1 MTIALDAGTEP
12 KFFADPVLEPLIP
25 YDPMFTGTADF
36 KSSELDLNFAESHLC
51 IDADLARAW
60 VVTRRFCLDINSA
73 AHRHRQVSKEALL
86 NTMGSVMYRLI
97 RMDTFPNDSAND
109 ALRLGMLA
117 FLSNIFL
124 SWQDVAVP
132 HHHLSQ
138 AYQKCLRSLGFWKDV
153 SPKLVLW
160 LLVTGAM
167 SGLLDEDMC
176 MLPRLRAT
184 IELCQASSW
193 NELRGVLKNFL
204 WIEILH
210 DRPGQALFNSAGCKL
225 RP

>member
-1 MTIALDAGTEP
+1 ML
-12 KFFADPVLEPLIP
+12 
-25 YDPMFTGTADF
+25 TGPADF
-36 KSSELDLNFAESHLC
+36 KPSDLDLNFAGSHLD
-51 IDADLARAW
+51 IDADVARAW

-97 RMDTFPNDSAND
+97 RMDTFPNDSVNE

-138 AYQKCLRSLGFWKDV
+138 AYQKCLQSLIVWKGV

-160 LLVTGAM
+160 LLVISAI
-167 SGLLDEDMC
+167 SVLSAEDMWL
-176 MLPRLRAT
+176 LPSLRAT
-184 IELCQASSW
+184 TELCQASSW
-193 NELRGVLKNFL
+193 NELRGILKDFL
-204 WIEILH
+204 WIDILH
-210 DRPGQALFNSAGCKL
+210 DRPGQALFNSGGCKL
-225 RP
+225 RS